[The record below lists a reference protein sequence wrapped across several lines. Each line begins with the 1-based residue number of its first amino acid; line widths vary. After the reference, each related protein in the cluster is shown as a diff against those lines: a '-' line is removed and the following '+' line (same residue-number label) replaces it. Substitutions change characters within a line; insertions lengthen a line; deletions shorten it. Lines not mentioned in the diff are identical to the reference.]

1 MNKLKQLSW
10 SFRRI
15 AQIQGSSIDRL
26 RLKDAESYLSEDLD
40 SLEDVRVLC
49 EQLDI
54 KIQRVELKEPDRT
67 LLPLLAY
74 VNGSGWGVVT
84 DRHPDGSWLFVQEK
98 KEAYLSGNDDVAV
111 LALIETGQ
119 LVNDKTG
126 LFSSLIGKVF
136 SSHKGVISEVVF
148 ASIFINALAVA
159 VSLYTMQVYDRVI
172 PTRSE
177 ETLIILTTGVFLII
191 VLEFIMKLARSRVIN
206 SVVIQMDGALT
217 RNIFDRLLNVRVDQL
232 SGSVGTLAGQIRGYE
247 QVRGFL
253 TASTLFTLVDFPMAL
268 LFIGLIAYIGTPLMA
283 AAPAFFG
290 LIAILVGL
298 MMGRRINKLALVGAK
313 ASNQKTGLLVEVVE
327 GVETIKAGSGG
338 WKFLARWLKVSNETI
353 HNDVKVR
360 NSTESVQYIAGMLHQ
375 ISYASIVVAG
385 ALAATEG
392 LITMGALIA
401 CSILSGRILQPVMQI
416 PNLLVQRAH
425 SLAAVDGLEQLY
437 GLESDHHGIQRPLT
451 PGHLSGELTIDK
463 VQFAYGEG
471 PLALQVANLK
481 IKQGDKV
488 GVLGP
493 IGAGKSTLL
502 RLLSGMYR
510 PQEGRILLDGL
521 DLAHIN
527 RQVISQN
534 IGYLQQDHRLFQGT
548 LRENLLIG
556 LPDPGDE
563 VIHKA
568 LMRSGLL
575 RLVSVHPQG
584 LELPIF
590 EGGKGLSGGQRQLV
604 AFTRLLLCETIVL
617 LLDEP
622 TATMDNEQE
631 RLCLSVLQ
639 EELTPEKTLVLAT
652 HKPALLSLV
661 DRLLVIMG
669 NQIVMDGPRDEVL
682 AQLAGNG
689 ASSLG
694 KNKAVDPD
702 LSPPISTGVKIV
714 NTNIINNG
722 GLSSG

>member
-1 MNKLKQLSW
+1 
-10 SFRRI
+10 
-15 AQIQGSSIDRL
+15 
-26 RLKDAESYLSEDLD
+26 
-40 SLEDVRVLC
+40 
-49 EQLDI
+49 
-54 KIQRVELKEPDRT
+54 VE
-67 LLPLLAY
+67 
-74 VNGSGWGVVT
+74 
-84 DRHPDGSWLFVQEK
+84 
-98 KEAYLSGNDDVAV
+98 
-111 LALIETGQ
+111 
-119 LVNDKTG
+119 
-126 LFSSLIGKVF
+126 
-136 SSHKGVISEVVF
+136 
-148 ASIFINALAVA
+148 
-159 VSLYTMQVYDRVI
+159 
-172 PTRSE
+172 
-177 ETLIILTTGVFLII
+177 
-191 VLEFIMKLARSRVIN
+191 
-206 SVVIQMDGALT
+206 
-217 RNIFDRLLNVRVDQL
+217 
-232 SGSVGTLAGQIRGYE
+232 
-247 QVRGFL
+247 
-253 TASTLFTLVDFPMAL
+253 
-268 LFIGLIAYIGTPLMA
+268 
-283 AAPAFFG
+283 
-290 LIAILVGL
+290 
-298 MMGRRINKLALVGAK
+298 
-313 ASNQKTGLLVEVVE
+313 
-327 GVETIKAGSGG
+327 
-338 WKFLARWLKVSNETI
+338 
-353 HNDVKVR
+353 
-360 NSTESVQYIAGMLHQ
+360 
-375 ISYASIVVAG
+375 
-385 ALAATEG
+385 
-392 LITMGALIA
+392 
-401 CSILSGRILQPVMQI
+401 
-416 PNLLVQRAH
+416 
-425 SLAAVDGLEQLY
+425 
-437 GLESDHHGIQRPLT
+437 
-451 PGHLSGELTIDK
+451 
-463 VQFAYGEG
+463 FAYGEG

-510 PQEGRILLDGL
+510 PQEGRVLLDGL

-568 LMRSGLL
+568 LTRSGLL
-575 RLVSVHPQG
+575 RLVSVHPKG

-652 HKPALLSLV
+652 HKPALLALV

-669 NQIVMDGPRDEVL
+669 NQIVMDGPRDQVL
-682 AQLAGNG
+682 AQLASNG

-702 LSPPISTGVKIV
+702 SSPPTGSRVKIV
-714 NTNIINNG
+714 NTNITNNG

>member
-1 MNKLKQLSW
+1 
-10 SFRRI
+10 
-15 AQIQGSSIDRL
+15 
-26 RLKDAESYLSEDLD
+26 
-40 SLEDVRVLC
+40 
-49 EQLDI
+49 
-54 KIQRVELKEPDRT
+54 
-67 LLPLLAY
+67 
-74 VNGSGWGVVT
+74 
-84 DRHPDGSWLFVQEK
+84 
-98 KEAYLSGNDDVAV
+98 
-111 LALIETGQ
+111 
-119 LVNDKTG
+119 
-126 LFSSLIGKVF
+126 
-136 SSHKGVISEVVF
+136 
-148 ASIFINALAVA
+148 
-159 VSLYTMQVYDRVI
+159 
-172 PTRSE
+172 
-177 ETLIILTTGVFLII
+177 
-191 VLEFIMKLARSRVIN
+191 
-206 SVVIQMDGALT
+206 
-217 RNIFDRLLNVRVDQL
+217 
-232 SGSVGTLAGQIRGYE
+232 
-247 QVRGFL
+247 
-253 TASTLFTLVDFPMAL
+253 
-268 LFIGLIAYIGTPLMA
+268 
-283 AAPAFFG
+283 
-290 LIAILVGL
+290 
-298 MMGRRINKLALVGAK
+298 
-313 ASNQKTGLLVEVVE
+313 
-327 GVETIKAGSGG
+327 
-338 WKFLARWLKVSNETI
+338 VSNETI

-451 PGHLSGELTIDK
+451 PGHLSGELTVDK